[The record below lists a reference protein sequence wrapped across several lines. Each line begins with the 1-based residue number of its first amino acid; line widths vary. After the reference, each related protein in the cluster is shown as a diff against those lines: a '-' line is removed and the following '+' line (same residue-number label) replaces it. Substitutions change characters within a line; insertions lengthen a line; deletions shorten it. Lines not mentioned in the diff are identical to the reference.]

1 MLPKE
6 YRTISDIAGPLML
19 VEQVTGI
26 KYGELVEIE
35 LADGS
40 TRRGGQVLEVS
51 GDTALVQVSKVLP
64 ASTWEPPRL
73 DSWGRGGLE
82 LGVSLDLLG
91 RVLTA

>member
-40 TRRGGQVLEVS
+40 TRRGARCWRCPVIQHWCRCRRYFRR
-51 GDTALVQVSKVLP
+51 Q
-64 ASTWEPPRL
+64 
-73 DSWGRGGLE
+73 
-82 LGVSLDLLG
+82 LGNRQD
-91 RVLTA
+91 